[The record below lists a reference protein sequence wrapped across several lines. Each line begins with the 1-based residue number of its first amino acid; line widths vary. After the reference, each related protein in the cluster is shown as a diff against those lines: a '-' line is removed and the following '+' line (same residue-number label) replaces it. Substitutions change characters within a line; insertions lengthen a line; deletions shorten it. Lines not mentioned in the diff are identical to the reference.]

1 MRNLVGYLYSKMDNE
16 NVYFDDADITTSLL
30 KYETAFEELTGHNGI
45 NFSKE
50 IIDDIVL
57 LTHRDEDDIV
67 YISASTLNSTDITIT
82 LKEDIVDMKV
92 YPGEGIDIYIK
103 DKDTKRIYLSNRI
116 YYTIKNRF
124 NSEIGLIDTQKLR
137 DQNIY
142 VRLMKTSYEDKRIL
156 TIDEDRKIR
165 LYNLNFDLQIDVSS
179 TLSEDEVLK
188 DYINDTKKY
197 KIDYTFYNTDII
209 SIVVHNLE
217 SESIIL
223 DDILGTYIYSIKK
236 NSVLCK
242 LPRNAS
248 INSITNVDCNDYTN
262 MMAWVTVSNMKIT
275 KEEKKELSKSNV
287 DDIDPE
293 FLNKF
298 IDKQCNSFVNGL
310 IGIYNM
316 RMEDDWFDK
325 NFIVVS
331 DNTNDIGDLITDI
344 NEFYVVGKSDDKEY
358 KYLYRFFYI
367 ENGKIMYND
376 VYSNTLPR
384 KIYVSSRSS
393 VLTFEYHLPNFH
405 NVVSYWHDLGDII
418 KFSKIII
425 KANGLDGLKKV
436 VKDID
441 DHLMTI
447 NDNVVTYTDEKAKLL
462 NIIENKEYFEDK
474 DKYQLYSTHLSDLT
488 TGDID
493 SSCIDMS
500 YGADPRFMMYK
511 NSNRENI
518 LRKRLCIGTSLKE
531 YYEREARVNK
541 ETMEFLDK
549 KKKKLGLD

>member
-30 KYETAFEELTGHNGI
+30 KYETAFEEITGHNGT

-50 IIDDIVL
+50 IIDDIIL
-57 LTHRDEDDIV
+57 LTHRDENDIV
-67 YISASTLNSTDITIT
+67 YIGASTLNNTDITIT

-103 DKDTKRIYLSNRI
+103 DNDTKKIYLSNRI
-116 YYTIKNRF
+116 YYKIKDRF
-124 NSEIGLIDTQKLR
+124 NSELGLIDTQRLR
-137 DQNIY
+137 DENIY
-142 VRLMKTSYEDKRIL
+142 VRLMKTNFNEKRVL
-156 TIDEDRKIR
+156 TIDEDRIIR
-165 LYNLNFDLQIDVSS
+165 LYDLDLNLIKDISS
-179 TLSEDEVLK
+179 ILSEDDLLK
-188 DYINDTKKY
+188 DYINDNKKY

-209 SIVVHNLE
+209 SIVVHKLE
-217 SESIIL
+217 TESIIL
-223 DDILGTYIYSIKK
+223 DDIIGTFIYSIKK
-236 NSVLCK
+236 NTVLSK
-242 LPRNAS
+242 FPKNVF
-248 INSITNVDCNDYTN
+248 INNITNLDTDDYRN
-262 MMAWVTVSNMKIT
+262 MMAWITVSNMKIN
-275 KEEKKELSKSNV
+275 EDEKKELSKSNV

-298 IDKQCNSFVNGL
+298 IEKQYKSFVNGL

-316 RMEDDWFDK
+316 KMEDDWFDK

-331 DNTNDIGDLITDI
+331 ENTNDIGDLIDDI
-344 NEFYVVGKSDDKEY
+344 NEFYVVGKSDDEEY
-358 KYLYRFFYI
+358 GYMYRFFFMQD
-367 ENGKIMYND
+367 GTIMYND
-376 VYSNTLPR
+376 VYSNTLPK
-384 KIYVSSRSS
+384 KIYTSKRSS

-425 KANGLDGLKKV
+425 KANGLDGLKEV
-436 VKDID
+436 VNNID
-441 DHLMTI
+441 DHLMVI
-447 NDNVVTYTDEKAKLL
+447 NDNLVTYTDEKSKLL

-500 YGADPRFMMYK
+500 YGSDPRFMMYK
-511 NSNRENI
+511 NSNRESI

-531 YYEREARVNK
+531 YYEREARVNR
-541 ETMEFLDK
+541 ETKEFLDK